1 MKLIAIT
8 QFTYDG
14 YPPDVYLEIGKI
26 YDGELTPT
34 MYDPN
39 TFQPAKP
46 HYIIKCDDGKFRKF
60 MAEHFITLEEWREK
74 QLDKIL

>member
-1 MKLIAIT
+1 MKLVAKYTLDI
-8 QFTYDG
+8 
-14 YPPDVYLEIGKI
+14 YLVKGKI

-74 QLDKIL
+74 QLEKLL